1 MTTSKTTLEL
11 PSLLSNIF
19 IKILL
24 HRKYIKKIK
33 INPGVEVLFGKTYFI
48 IQVDFEID
56 SSAVEVLESIKFDQ
70 MVQDLS
76 RNSLSRTYIQSLT
89 YDRNNPLNVMIEIKE
104 HQSNYHL
111 FILTLISYLDQSNF
125 LSRNC
130 LEYDFYYSLQKEL
143 DSLHSFPIHQFRE
156 SVINK
161 FFYSNNATISS
172 DDLSYAAYHNYE
184 EIENQKRVLLE
195 NDLKKHRDNLKL
207 VADVGDYCIV
217 TNEYQQPLNLMEVT
231 AIGQGFNDTY
241 IGFEVRTILKTGLNG
256 IKTIN
261 ANIACVIDKDV
272 FQKIYKSLGQT
283 RSKAT
288 MINFLIDPKNNSHV
302 KYFNKA
308 LLQGKAKSK
317 LQIISKKV
325 LNR

>member
-48 IQVDFEID
+48 IKTDFEID
-56 SSAVEVLESIKFDQ
+56 SSEVEVLESIKFDQ
-70 MVQDLS
+70 MEQDLS
-76 RNSLSRTYIQSLT
+76 RNPLSRTYIQSLT
-89 YDRNNPLNVMIEIKE
+89 YDRNNPLNVMIEIE
-104 HQSNYHL
+104 ENQSHYRF
-111 FILTLISYLDQSNF
+111 FISTILAYFDQSNF
-125 LSRNC
+125 LTYDR
-130 LEYDFYYSLQKEL
+130 LEYDANFSLQKEL
-143 DSLHSFPIHQFRE
+143 DALHSFPIHQFRK

-172 DDLSYAAYHNYE
+172 DDLSYAAYHKYE
-184 EIENQKRVLLE
+184 EIENQKRVQLE
-195 NDLKKHRDNLKL
+195 NDLKKHLVNLKL

-217 TNEYQQPLNLMEVT
+217 TNEYHQPLNLMEIT
-231 AIGQGFNDTY
+231 AIGQSYNETY
-241 IGFEVRTILKTGLNG
+241 IGFEVRTSLKTGLNV

-261 ANIACVIDKDV
+261 ANIACVIDNDV
-272 FQKIYKSLGQT
+272 FQKIYKSLGKT

-288 MINFLIDPKNNSHV
+288 MINFLSDPQNNSQV

-308 LLQGKAKSK
+308 LLQGKVRSK
-317 LQIISKKV
+317 LQFKGFK
-325 LNR
+325 

>member
-1 MTTSKTTLEL
+1 MVTSKTSLEL
-11 PSLLSNIF
+11 PALLSNIF

-24 HRKYIKKIK
+24 HRKFIKKIK
-33 INPGVEVLFGKTYFI
+33 INPGVEVLIGKTYFI

-172 DDLSYAAYHNYE
+172 DDLSYAAYHKYE
-184 EIENQKRVLLE
+184 EIENQKRVQLE
-195 NDLKKHRDNLKL
+195 SDLKKHLANLKL
-207 VADVGDYCIV
+207 FADVGDYCIV
-217 TNEYQQPLNLMEVT
+217 TNEYHQPLNLMEIT

-241 IGFEVRTILKTGLNG
+241 IGFEVKTDLKTGLRAIN
-256 IKTIN
+256 TIN
-261 ANIACVIDKDV
+261 PKIACVITKEV
-272 FQKIYKSLGQT
+272 FTKVYLALGKT
-283 RSKAT
+283 RSKAN
-288 MINFLIDPKNNSHV
+288 MINFLSDLKNNSQL
-302 KYFNKA
+302 KYFNKV
-308 LLQGKAKSK
+308 LLQGKVKSK
-317 LQIISKKV
+317 LLFKSKKV
-325 LNR
+325 LNS

>member
-1 MTTSKTTLEL
+1 MVTSKTSLEL
-11 PSLLSNIF
+11 PALLSNIF

-24 HRKYIKKIK
+24 HRKFIKKIK
-33 INPGVEVLFGKTYFI
+33 INPGVEVLIGKTYFI

-143 DSLHSFPIHQFRE
+143 DSLHSFPIHQFHE

-161 FFYSNNATISS
+161 FFYSNDATISS
-172 DDLSYAAYHNYE
+172 EDLSYGAYHKSE
-184 EIENQKRVLLE
+184 EIKNQKRIQQE
-195 NDLKKHRDNLKL
+195 NELKKHLANLKL
-207 VADVGDYCIV
+207 VADVGDYCLVID
-217 TNEYQQPLNLMEVT
+217 EYQQPLNLMEIT
-231 AIGQGFNDTY
+231 AIGQGFDDTY
-241 IGFEVRTILKTGLNG
+241 IGFEVKTNLKTGRNV

-261 ANIACVIDKDV
+261 PNIACVIDKDV
-272 FQKIYKSLGQT
+272 FQKICKSLGTT
-283 RSKAT
+283 RSKAN
-288 MINFLIDPKNNSHV
+288 MINFLSDLKNNSQV
-302 KYFNKA
+302 KYYDNS
-308 LLQGKAKSK
+308 LLNGKVRTK
-317 LQIISKKV
+317 LQFKRSQ
-325 LNR
+325 